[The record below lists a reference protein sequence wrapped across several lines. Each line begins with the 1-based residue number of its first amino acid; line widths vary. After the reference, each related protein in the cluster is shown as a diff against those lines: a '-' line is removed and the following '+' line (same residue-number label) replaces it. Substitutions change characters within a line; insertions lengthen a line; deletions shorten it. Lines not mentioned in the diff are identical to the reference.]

1 MGGDPLKSVL
11 QVHLC
16 AWRGQNAR
24 KRVRKMGKVM
34 QTDFAEEGL
43 IGFSYAAKGGDPEK
57 AEG

>member
-1 MGGDPLKSVL
+1 MACTKIEAKGLL
-11 QVHLC
+11 L

-43 IGFSYAAKGGDPEK
+43 IGLSHAAKGGDPVK
-57 AEG
+57 TEG